1 MCETVVLTWMI
12 PEVVPQTALRVLEDG
27 FDAEIFRLHDRGRQR
42 EARPF
47 TIGKTLPARCILP
60 PLAPKGSIPA
70 KIFKGS
76 ASDPS
81 ARLPGR

>member
-1 MCETVVLTWMI
+1 MI

-42 EARPF
+42 EAR
-47 TIGKTLPARCILP
+47 TIHHRQTLPARCILP

-70 KIFKGS
+70 KIFRGIGER
-76 ASDPS
+76 PLGET
-81 ARLPGR
+81 ARA